1 VDTLP
6 VLGDQLREA
15 TCPACGAGATAFDG
29 GGQPLATL
37 AWPASAEEAQA
48 MRRLPLDFVR
58 CVECG
63 HVFNAAFDYRA
74 VPYSDKPNLM
84 FNRAGGWSE
93 HLREVREMILA
104 RLGEHPAVVEI
115 GHGQGD
121 LLRALAEARPAG
133 RYVGFDPHGARA
145 ARIGPLEFRQA
156 LFVPGRHVAELRPDL
171 IVSRHVLEHLS
182 DPLGFVQSVAFA
194 AAWAG
199 LELDLFIEVPCVD
212 RALATGRTVDFYY
225 EHNSHFTTESFTRM
239 LARCSGHVSGVRHGY
254 DGEVIYAFAHLAGE
268 PHHVAHAASA
278 RAFRERARGAGETI
292 REQFDALHASGHTV
306 AIWGGTGKSAA
317 FMTQYAKWRRALPTR
332 RGLGPGQSRHVR
344 AGDRPGD
351 PLSRLAHRAPHRCRR
366 GPAAV
371 ACPGYRGRDAAV
383 RDPLRDGAD
392 RIQRSTGRLPRRV
405 APVPGPASLRP
416 RERLSP
422 GVACYRR
429 GISGFTRGGRRRRET
444 PLSAP
449 DTTRARGGSR

>member
-1 VDTLP
+1 MDTP
-6 VLGDQLREA
+6 SVLGDQLREA
-15 TCPACGAGATAFDG
+15 TCPACGHHVAVPFFDG
-29 GGQPLATL
+29 GAQPLATL

-104 RLGEHPAVVEI
+104 RLGEHPSVVEI

-145 ARIGPLEFRQA
+145 DRNGPLEFRQA

-182 DPLGFVQSVAFA
+182 DPLGFVQSVSFA
-194 AAWAG
+194 ATWARH
-199 LELDLFIEVPCVD
+199 ELDLFIEVPCVD

-239 LARCSGHVSGVRHGY
+239 LARCSGHVTGVRHGY
-254 DGEVIYAFAHLAGE
+254 DGEVIYAFAHLVGE

-292 REQFDALHASGHTV
+292 REQFDALHASGLTV

-317 FMTQYAKWRRALPTR
+317 FMTQF
-332 RGLGPGQSRHVR
+332 GV
-344 AGDRPGD
+344 D
-351 PLSRLAHRAPHRCRR
+351 
-366 GPAAV
+366 
-371 ACPGYRGRDAAV
+371 AV
-383 RDPLRDGAD
+383 RFPLVVDSDQDKVGTFAPGTGQEIRFRDWLIDHPTDVVVVPPQWRARD
-392 RIQRSTGRLPRRV
+392 IVDEMQRCGIHCETVLIEFNGRLVDYHAVSHPYQGQ
-405 APVPGPASLRP
+405 PVSDHAL
-416 RERLSP
+416 ER
-422 GVACYRR
+422 
-429 GISGFTRGGRRRRET
+429 
-444 PLSAP
+444 
-449 DTTRARGGSR
+449 